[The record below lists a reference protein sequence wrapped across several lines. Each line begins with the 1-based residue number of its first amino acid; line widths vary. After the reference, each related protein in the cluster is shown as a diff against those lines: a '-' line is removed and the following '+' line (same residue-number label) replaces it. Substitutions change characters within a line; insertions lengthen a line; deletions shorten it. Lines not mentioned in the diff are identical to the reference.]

1 MVIKDVKLVKV
12 AKTPGDYP
20 PPLKG
25 EVAFVGRSNV
35 GKSSLLNAL
44 FNKKIAYVSKT
55 PGKTRSINFY
65 LVNSRYYFVDLPGYG
80 YAKVSK
86 KERVQWKKLVEDY
99 FTNRWSL
106 QMVFLLVDGR
116 IPPQETDLMMVEWLK
131 SLNVPFTIVLT
142 KMDKVKMS
150 ERKKKLDE
158 HKKAF
163 SKYGEYTIIP
173 TSSVT
178 GEGID
183 DLLNLI
189 STLLKEN

>member
-1 MVIKDVKLVKV
+1 MIIKDVKLVKV
-12 AKTPGDYP
+12 SKVPGDYP

-25 EVAFVGRSNV
+25 EIAFVGRSNV
-35 GKSSLLNAL
+35 GKSSLLNAI
-44 FNKKIAYVSKT
+44 FNKKIAFVSKT

-65 LVNSRYYFVDLPGYG
+65 LVNSKYYFTDLPGYG

-86 KERVQWKKLVEDY
+86 RERMLWKKLVEDY
-99 FTNRWSL
+99 FVNRWPL

-116 IPPQETDLMMVEWLK
+116 IPPQESDFMMIEWMR

-142 KMDKVKMS
+142 KIDKVKKS
-150 ERKKKLDE
+150 ERKKKLEE
-158 HKKAF
+158 HKEAF
-163 SKYGEYTIIP
+163 SRYGGYTVIP

-183 DLLNLI
+183 VLLGLI
-189 STLLKEN
+189 STLLKGN

>member
-44 FNKKIAYVSKT
+44 FNRKIAYVSKT

-86 KERVQWKKLVEDY
+86 KERVQWKNWWKTTSRTDGP
-99 FTNRWSL
+99 FRWCFCL
-106 QMVFLLVDGR
+106 LMVGYHL
-116 IPPQETDLMMVEWLK
+116 
-131 SLNVPFTIVLT
+131 
-142 KMDKVKMS
+142 
-150 ERKKKLDE
+150 RKQ
-158 HKKAF
+158 
-163 SKYGEYTIIP
+163 
-173 TSSVT
+173 TS
-178 GEGID
+178 
-183 DLLNLI
+183 
-189 STLLKEN
+189 

>member
-1 MVIKDVKLVKV
+1 MIIQDVELVKV
-12 AKTPGDYP
+12 ARTPGDYP

-44 FNKKIAYVSKT
+44 FNKKIAFVSKT

-65 LVNSRYYFVDLPGYG
+65 LVNSKYYFVDLPGYG

-86 KERVQWKKLVEDY
+86 KERMLWKRLVEDY
-99 FTNRWSL
+99 FKNRWSL
-106 QMVFLLVDGR
+106 QMVFLLVDGK
-116 IPPQETDLMMVEWLK
+116 IPPQDSDLMMVEWMK
-131 SLNVPFTIVLT
+131 SLNIPFTIVLT

-150 ERKKKLDE
+150 ERAKKLEE
-158 HKKAF
+158 HRKLF
-163 SKYGEYTIIP
+163 SRYGEYTIIP

-178 GEGID
+178 GEGMNE
-183 DLLNLI
+183 LLDLI